1 MPANSSNYN
10 YKAPQKKKSDK
21 RNKIIT
27 AITLT
32 AAVAAAVLGI
42 ILLLQS
48 CQEQPEP
55 TLQEPDAV
63 EATGLELDP
72 NAAEG
77 GWDEADLDAI
87 VESLNEKVDEGMINI
102 SMNTSPIFQD
112 GHSAGNLMIVNESIN
127 RYPQKVVITRN
138 DTGET
143 IYTSGAIPVGSKIE
157 AAALDVE
164 LQAGTY
170 ECTAMFHNLD
180 PVTGDSL
187 GYAGAIISITVV
199 S

>member
-1 MPANSSNYN
+1 MPANSSN

-180 PVTGDSL
+180 PVTCDSL
-187 GYAGAIISITVV
+187 GYAGAIIKITVV

>member
-1 MPANSSNYN
+1 MPANSSN
-10 YKAPQKKKSDK
+10 YKAPQKKKRDK

-27 AITLT
+27 AIILT

-55 TLQEPDAV
+55 ALQEPDAV

-77 GWDEADLDAI
+77 GWDKADLDAI